1 MARPK
6 LFEVPSIST
15 NQRNALFVNRQLLPE
30 GWSEI
35 WPLLATVLAPLPVNN
50 SEIMR
55 RDDALMILLMK
66 SLERSI
72 QPADRQEGAR
82 PALICVTGPS
92 LQTLSESMQSM
103 RGPPIWL

>member
-72 QPADRQEGAR
+72 QLTDRQEGA
-82 PALICVTGPS
+82 ALCFSV
-92 LQTLSESMQSM
+92 
-103 RGPPIWL
+103 